1 MRSSSAS
8 SFSLFS
14 PLGPMP
20 NGWKLARLQDITTKI
35 GSGATPRGGSKVYL
49 STRKNYVLVRSQH
62 VFDRYFDRQGL
73 VFISDEHAAEL
84 SKVALHPRDVL
95 LNITGDG
102 ITFGRS
108 CIVPEDVLPACVNQ
122 HVSIIRANPEVCV
135 PEYLLCYLTHPAI
148 KGYIESFNAGGSR
161 RAITKGH
168 IESFEVA
175 LPPIAEQKAI
185 AHILGTLDD
194 KIELNQQ
201 MNRTLEGIARTLFKS
216 WFIDFDPVR
225 AKLDGRQPS
234 GMDAETAALFPD
246 TFEDGDEIG
255 PIPKGWSVSSLDKL
269 FPKDKG
275 CVITGPF
282 GSNLHAHDYREKGI
296 PLILVKHVNNGR
308 IQEQNLPLVGSHKF
322 PELSRYLL
330 EEGDIIFTRVGAV
343 GRTAYIYP
351 KYVGWLISGQ
361 TLRVRINNREVLN
374 PRYLAQ
380 VYLEPSFI
388 QMVEAQALGTTR
400 PSLNT
405 KILKAFNFLLPSIRV
420 QNRFIQRAHAA
431 VGGVVKKR
439 GCRENNH
446 CTQ

>member
-1 MRSSSAS
+1 MTVDLPNVVGTFPRG
-8 SFSLFS
+8 FSRDTNFAWPLVRAEQLVTLNYGKALVERNRQPGKIPVYGTNGQCGWHNKGLIEGPGVILGRKGMG
-14 PLGPMP
+14 PLGVEWCETDYWVIDTAYYVTP
-20 NGWKLARLQDITTKI
+20 NTPDLDLKFFYYLVKYI
-35 GSGATPRGGSKVYL
+35 GLNHLKDGTSNPSL
-49 STRKNYVLVRSQH
+49 S
-62 VFDRYFDRQGL
+62 
-73 VFISDEHAAEL
+73 
-84 SKVALHPRDVL
+84 RDTFSAQL
-95 LNITGDG
+95 LP
-102 ITFGRS
+102 F
-108 CIVPEDVLPACVNQ
+108 
-122 HVSIIRANPEVCV
+122 
-135 PEYLLCYLTHPAI
+135 
-148 KGYIESFNAGGSR
+148 
-161 RAITKGH
+161 
-168 IESFEVA
+168 
-175 LPPIAEQKAI
+175 PPIAEQKAI

-201 MNRTLEGIARTLFKS
+201 MNRTLEGIARALFKS

-225 AKLDGRQPS
+225 AKLDGRQPDR
-234 GMDAETAALFPD
+234 MDAETAALFPD
-246 TFEDGDEIG
+246 AFEDGGAIG
-255 PIPKGWSVSSLDKL
+255 PTPKGWRVSSLDKL

-420 QNRFIQRAHAA
+420 QNRFIQLIQPLDIQIQNNFAEMKSLSTIRDTLLPKFLSGEIQIKETEQVVEA
-431 VGGVVKKR
+431 V
-439 GCRENNH
+439 
-446 CTQ
+446 T

>member
-1 MRSSSAS
+1 
-8 SFSLFS
+8 
-14 PLGPMP
+14 
-20 NGWKLARLQDITTKI
+20 
-35 GSGATPRGGSKVYL
+35 
-49 STRKNYVLVRSQH
+49 
-62 VFDRYFDRQGL
+62 
-73 VFISDEHAAEL
+73 
-84 SKVALHPRDVL
+84 L

-201 MNRTLEGIARTLFKS
+201 MNRTLEGIARALFKS

-246 TFEDGDEIG
+246 AFEDGGAIG

-322 PELSRYLL
+322 PELTRYLL